1 MTKILSTQRLAGA
14 FAPALGLILSMGGAA
29 DAGPMKNDN
38 LNATLWTQ
46 HSVEFKASAQSAY
59 ALATLRLDQA
69 LADKNWTAIEEQGE
83 NYQDKPLAVILDVDE
98 TVLDNSMYQAWM
110 VQNDK
115 TFHPKTWGQFVNAV
129 QSRPIP
135 GALEFIKYAESKG
148 VTTFYVSNR
157 TNDLEEA
164 TRKNLAKFGFPM
176 DTNMD
181 TVILKKEKSEWKSS
195 KKGVRRAHV
204 AKTHRVLLVMGD
216 NFGDFVD
223 GYKNTQADRR
233 AIWKKNAAKWGKVW
247 IVVANPTYGSW
258 ESAPFG
264 FNYKL
269 SGDEIRA
276 KKLGTLEAWKP

>member
-1 MTKILSTQRLAGA
+1 MTGIPTTGI
-14 FAPALGLILSMGGAA
+14 FASALALGAGLIPVGAA
-29 DAGPMKNDN
+29 NAGSMQNDN

-69 LADKNWTAIEEQGE
+69 LADKNWTAIAEQGA
-83 NYQDKPLAVILDVDE
+83 NYQGKPPAVILDVDE
-98 TVLDNSMYQAWM
+98 TVLDNSLYQAWM

-115 TFHPKTWGQFVNAV
+115 SFHPKTWGQFVNAIL
-129 QSRPIP
+129 SRPIP
-135 GALEFIKYAESKG
+135 GALEFINYAKSKG

-157 TNDLEEA
+157 TGDLEAA

-176 DTNMD
+176 STSMD
-181 TVILKKEKSEWKSS
+181 TVILKKERPEWKSS

-223 GYKNTQADRR
+223 SYKKTQAERK
-233 AIWKKNAAKWGKVW
+233 AIWSKNADRWGKQW
-247 IVVANPTYGSW
+247 IVVANSTYGSW
-258 ESAPFG
+258 ESTPFG
-264 FNYKL
+264 FNYRL
-269 SGDEIRA
+269 SGDEKRS
-276 KKLGTLEAWKP
+276 KKLGTLEAWTP